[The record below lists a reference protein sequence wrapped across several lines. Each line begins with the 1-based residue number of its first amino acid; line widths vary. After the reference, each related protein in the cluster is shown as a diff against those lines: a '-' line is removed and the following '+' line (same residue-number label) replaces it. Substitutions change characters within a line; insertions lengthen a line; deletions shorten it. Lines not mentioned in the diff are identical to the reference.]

1 MQILRPLSATVAGAA
16 LAYLFV
22 RERRARIVAERM
34 AAATLETLLNAIDAN
49 DAETGAHVRR
59 VAAYALVLARAMDL
73 PAAERREVVRAALF
87 HDIGKIHEAL
97 FDLVHEPSRLDRHA
111 YEQVRTHPARGA
123 EVLAPLREFFP
134 SLDQAVFSHHE
145 RWDGSG
151 YPRGLVA
158 TEIPRIARMIAVAD
172 TFDAITHTRRYR
184 LGNSVAEAVR
194 VLIEGRGKLFDPEIV
209 DVALF
214 PPVLEELVSSAR
226 ELHRRRPSRADRRIE
241 GVDQERVPKLAFRWR
256 NSSVHEARDEVE
268 PAARRHPAPR
278 ARPRRRG
285 PAAAR

>member
-1 MQILRPLSATVAGAA
+1 MQILRHLTAAAAGTAI
-16 LAYLFV
+16 AYLLV
-22 RERRARIVAERM
+22 RERRARLVAERM

-73 PAAERREVVRAALF
+73 PSAERREVVRAALF

-97 FDLVHEPSRLDRHA
+97 FDLVHEPSRLDRKA

-134 SLDQAVFSHHE
+134 SLAQAVFSHHE

-158 TEIPRIARMIAVAD
+158 TEIPRIARMIAIAD

-184 LGNSVAEAVR
+184 PGNNVAEAVR
-194 VLIEGRGKLFDPEIV
+194 VLLEGRGTLFDPEIV

-214 PPVLEELVSSAR
+214 PPVLEELVSSHR
-226 ELHRRRPSRADRRIE
+226 ELHRRRAAGADRRIQ

-256 NSSVHEARDEVE
+256 TATVEQSPDGVGREAS
-268 PAARRHPAPR
+268 PR

-285 PAAAR
+285 RAAAR